1 MPAVWP
7 KPHLCSITHLKFAVQ
22 AEQQLQVMRSKL
34 ERRGQSTARHA
45 AWFDGAR
52 SGERFPGRVGVQ
64 SNASCVIWSEMRRR
78 ADTPRLDEAV
88 HETRSSRVCLHG
100 VPRPSR
106 LPETRLHDQQGDPA
120 ALRLADLHRS
130 PSFSSPCPPRL
141 GISDGSCPHSHSQHH
156 CESVGHS
163 GGRLLRG
170 AAVCLIAPVRRVI
183 GARPRRA
190 SFNKGLRAGTAA
202 IRTQAPGHASY

>member
-1 MPAVWP
+1 MSA
-7 KPHLCSITHLKFAVQ
+7 ADRAQ
-22 AEQQLQVMRSKL
+22 RGMRPGLTEHVAASVFLGELVRKR
-34 ERRGQSTARHA
+34 EEGQTRRD
-45 AWFDGAR
+45 W
-52 SGERFPGRVGVQ
+52 
-64 SNASCVIWSEMRRR
+64 MRRCTKH
-78 ADTPRLDEAV
+78 APLGSAHTASPRQ
-88 HETRSSRVCLHG
+88 
-100 VPRPSR
+100 SR

-183 GARPRRA
+183 ARRNSGHPKSGPRTG
-190 SFNKGLRAGTAA
+190 FLLK
-202 IRTQAPGHASY
+202 Y